1 MHLLYKINFHQNQIL
16 ELVDN
21 QINSDSR
28 VELSKPLLLNSHRER
43 LGRDLA

>member
-28 VELSKPLLLNSHRER
+28 VGLSKPLLLNSHRER